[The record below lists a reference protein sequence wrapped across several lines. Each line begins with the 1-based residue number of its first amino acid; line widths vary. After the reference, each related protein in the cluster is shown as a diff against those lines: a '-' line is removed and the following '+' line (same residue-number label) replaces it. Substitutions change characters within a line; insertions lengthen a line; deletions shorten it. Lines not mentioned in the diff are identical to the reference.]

1 MFKFKNFQ
9 KKRPKR
15 KRKTCTY
22 SLNTMSH
29 LNDALRLIAIDS
41 TRHIDRHSVI
51 PLRLVHRKH
60 DYARQYF
67 PALEILDDKVE
78 LLASQIVDTAN
89 PVTKVFLV
97 TKIVSSIRS
106 LGIQFIENARNS
118 YQYDRDVVFD
128 IPDEV
133 SIFSSVRDNVNSL
146 YCDSHPKFYPAPK
159 SRTLR
164 NHYEKHCHFD
174 DSIES
179 FSRHIVGSELEQM
192 LSRLGIGYHCAD
204 ILPCSLERMQDD
216 IKNNCWSIHPASK
229 LSGLSLSM
237 QPRFSNIDRSSL
249 DTDSWITITTDATPC
264 PLKLIRHV
272 AIHNRCG
279 IEPYKSFFLHE
290 VDIFK
295 RELLGQVNHFCQR
308 RDNCSI
314 FNHLDGYYNTSKTLT
329 IERVWCFQLNDQGL
343 LGSAGARA
351 KLMHDN
357 FDLSKPAQQ
366 KIDIMVTKDG
376 FLSID

>member
-1 MFKFKNFQ
+1 M
-9 KKRPKR
+9 
-15 KRKTCTY
+15 
-22 SLNTMSH
+22 
-29 LNDALRLIAIDS
+29 
-41 TRHIDRHSVI
+41 
-51 PLRLVHRKH
+51 
-60 DYARQYF
+60 
-67 PALEILDDKVE
+67 
-78 LLASQIVDTAN
+78 IVTL
-89 PVTKVFLV
+89 F
-97 TKIVSSIRS
+97 
-106 LGIQFIENARNS
+106 
-118 YQYDRDVVFD
+118 
-128 IPDEV
+128 
-133 SIFSSVRDNVNSL
+133 SIFQMKCQNSL
-146 YCDSHPKFYPAPK
+146 YCDFHPKIYPAPK

-164 NHYEKHCHFD
+164 NRCEKHCHFD

-204 ILPCSLERMQDD
+204 IPPCSLERMQDD
-216 IKNNCWSIHPASK
+216 IKNNCWLIHPASK

-237 QPRFSNIDRSSL
+237 QPRFSNIDRSSAL

-264 PLKLIRHV
+264 PSKLIRHV

-279 IEPYKSFFLHE
+279 NEPYKSFFLYE
-290 VDIFK
+290 VDFFK

-314 FNHLDGYYNTSKTLT
+314 FNPLDGYYNTSKTLT
-329 IERVWCFQLNDQGL
+329 IERDVWCFQLNDQGL

-351 KLMHDN
+351 KLTHNN